1 MEEGTRFQQALRER
15 LCARRLPRWEEL
27 PDFDLYMDQVLAL
40 AGRYLGSG
48 PETGEKALTASMVNN
63 YVKMGVMPPP
73 VKKRYGRMHI
83 AHLLAICVL
92 KSVLSISEIREL
104 IRREL
109 SGEGAAQAYDRFC
122 RLYQEMNAAVAEAVR
137 ELPEEPEEEAL
148 RGLLL
153 HAALRARAEQ
163 SLAQEALL
171 LLPPESGREKK

>member
-40 AGRYLGSG
+40 TGRYLGPG
-48 PETGEKALTASMVNN
+48 PEALTASMVNN

-73 VKKRYGRMHI
+73 VKKRYGRVHI

>member
-109 SGEGAAQAYDRFC
+109 SG
-122 RLYQEMNAAVAEAVR
+122 
-137 ELPEEPEEEAL
+137 
-148 RGLLL
+148 RG
-153 HAALRARAEQ
+153 
-163 SLAQEALL
+163 
-171 LLPPESGREKK
+171 PPRPTTGSAGCTRR